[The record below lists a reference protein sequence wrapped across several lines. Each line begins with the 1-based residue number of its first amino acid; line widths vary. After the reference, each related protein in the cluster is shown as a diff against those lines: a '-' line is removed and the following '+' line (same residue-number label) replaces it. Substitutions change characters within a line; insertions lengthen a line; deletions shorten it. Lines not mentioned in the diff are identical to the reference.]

1 MNCIEPFC
9 FVSARRRRRRSANL
23 PRSRLAQNL
32 ASVDVLDVL
41 HVGDSAYQR
50 VETSA
55 KIQFMFQFLPH
66 CLLVLTLPHIVPMKM
81 VGAAQLELPARA
93 NRETGSLPGVT
104 STQAWPR
111 YTLKIDRAWQLNVPG
126 GKSFEASGLLWTHD
140 GQLLTVDDSAVGLY
154 RIQFRQGWH
163 SLDVELLPGLFT
175 QPQLASFQNQKLGPY
190 DCEGIAEDAEGR
202 IYVCEEGNRWI
213 LGVHPKTKMLQRLK
227 IDWEPV
233 RKYFHPIDRNASFE
247 GIAIG
252 DGRLYVANERARGRI
267 IVVDF
272 ATLKVVDDF
281 MVQPRG
287 SKARD
292 VDYSD
297 LSWFDGALW
306 VLLRES
312 RCVLKVDPAQH
323 RVLAE
328 YDFRGVEDDPEYI
341 YSKRFPTGVMEGL
354 AVDRDSIWL
363 VTDNNN
369 MPRVRF
375 PRDPRPTL
383 FRCLRPDLTSAADPK
398 KSAGTIDP

>member
-1 MNCIEPFC
+1 MCLDAPLN
-9 FVSARRRRRRSANL
+9 AT
-23 PRSRLAQNL
+23 LAQ
-32 ASVDVLDVL
+32 AS
-41 HVGDSAYQR
+41 A
-50 VETSA
+50 
-55 KIQFMFQFLPH
+55 LPK
-66 CLLVLTLPHIVPMKM
+66 PD
-81 VGAAQLELPARA
+81 
-93 NRETGSLPGVT
+93 RETGPLPGVT

-126 GKSFEASGLLWTHD
+126 GKPFEASGLLWTHD
-140 GQLLTVDDSAVGLY
+140 GQLLTVDNSAVGLY
-154 RIQFRQGWH
+154 RIQFCKGWH
-163 SLDVELLPGLFT
+163 SLDLELLPGLFT
-175 QPQLASFQNQKLGPY
+175 QPQLASFQNQRIGPY

-213 LGVHPKTKMLQRLK
+213 LRADLKAKTLERLK

-233 RKYFHPIDRNASFE
+233 RKYFHTIDRNASFE

-252 DGRLYVANERARGRI
+252 GGHLYVANERARGRI
-267 IVVDF
+267 IVVD
-272 ATLKVVDDF
+272 LKSWKVMDDF

-312 RCVLKVDPAQH
+312 RCVLQVDPATH

-369 MPRVRF
+369 MGRVRF
-375 PRDPRPTL
+375 PRDARPTL
-383 FRCLRPDLTSAADPK
+383 FRCLRPDVEHQNQEQARNPAAKLKPK
-398 KSAGTIDP
+398 